1 MRQPARSAQP
11 SRRPFKP
18 QFART
23 ALVCAIGHTL
33 AAAIPAGLT
42 LAPVAAIA
50 ADAVPVPASAST
62 PTAARK
68 HHEIPA
74 GPLEAA
80 LNRYGRE
87 AGILLSYP
95 TELTAGLRSPG
106 LTGAHSV
113 QEALPLLLEGTG
125 LAAVAQ
131 PNGGWAL
138 VKQAPSQAPAATPRA
153 AAEVVLPVVTV
164 KASAERETATGR
176 VAGYAAQRS
185 ATATKTDATLLET
198 PQSIAIV
205 GAEQIAD
212 QKATSLTE
220 ALAYTPGVITDPG
233 YANSYDVFYS
243 RGFRIQDGNGGVY
256 RDGLKLGGSGW
267 ATGQQEPYGLERVEL
282 LKGAASVL
290 YGATAPGGVL
300 NVVTKQPQPGHVNE
314 VLSELGNYNHRALAA
329 DLGGALSEDVT
340 GRLVL
345 LTRDADTS
353 VDHIPNNTRFIAPSL
368 RWSPNQDTSLTLL
381 AHVTERRT
389 AYIWGVPVEGSLLPS
404 PYGKLPRERFVGE
417 PGFDRQDTSQTS
429 FGWRLNHQ
437 LAEGLKLHHGLRW
450 IDSENHVR
458 FTNLNARATTDPRDH
473 QRRAIDELETTRGI
487 SADTNLQAEFDAG
500 GMRHKAIAGFDM
512 ARHQIGSVWQLAS
525 LGPLNLFD
533 PVYGRTSPGAFAP
546 WSDDHDKQRRT
557 GLYLQDQV
565 KIGALTALAGVRRD
579 DVRSELNGE
588 SEKTGA
594 TTGRLGAVWEVAQG
608 VAPFASWSQSFEP
621 VSGTGNDGARYKPT
635 RGDQLELGMRW
646 QRGDFTTSIAAF
658 DLVQKN
664 VLKNRDDLDK
674 AVQTGEVRSRG
685 LEIEAKGPVARHVQL
700 IASYAYTDV
709 TVTRSENAAE
719 IGQPVSHQPR
729 HQAALWTRV
738 DRWLVP
744 GLHLG
749 LGARYTGST
758 SDWDGTGARVAASTT
773 LDALIGYTTGPWTL
787 RLNINNL
794 TDKDTMLCNGGW
806 CTYGDGRRATASVA
820 YRW

>member
-1 MRQPARSAQP
+1 MRQPARSAPP
-11 SRRPFKP
+11 SRRSFKP
-18 QFART
+18 QFTRT

-33 AAAIPAGLT
+33 AVAIPAGLT

-50 ADAVPVPASAST
+50 ADATPAT
-62 PTAARK
+62 ARK
-68 HHEIPA
+68 SHDIPP

-106 LTGAHSV
+106 LTGSHSV
-113 QEALPLLLEGTG
+113 QEALPLLLQGTG
-125 LAAVAQ
+125 LVAVAQ
-131 PNGGWAL
+131 PGGGWAL
-138 VKQAPSQAPAATPRA
+138 VKQAPPQASVAAPKS
-153 AAEVVLPVVTV
+153 AEAVLPVVTV
-164 KASAERETATGR
+164 KAAAERETATGP
-176 VAGYAAQRS
+176 VAGYAARRS
-185 ATATKTDATLLET
+185 ATATKTDVPLLET

-212 QKATSLTE
+212 QKATNLTE

-243 RGFRIQDGNGGVY
+243 RGFRIQDGTGGVY

-290 YGATAPGGVL
+290 FGAAAPGGVL
-300 NVVTKQPQPGHVNE
+300 NVTTKQPQPDHVNE
-314 VLSELGNYNHRALAA
+314 VLSEVGNHRHRALAA
-329 DLGGALSEDVT
+329 DLGGALSEDVM
-340 GRLVL
+340 GRIVL
-345 LTRDADTS
+345 LARDADTS

-368 RWSPNQDTSLTLL
+368 RWTPNQDTSLTLM

-417 PGFDRQDTSQTS
+417 PGFDRQDTSQSS
-429 FGWRLNHQ
+429 FGWRLQHR
-437 LAEGLKLHHGLRW
+437 LAEGISLHHGLRW

-458 FTNLNARATTDPRDH
+458 FTNLNARATTDPRDY
-473 QRRAIDELETTRGI
+473 QRRAIDELETTRGF
-487 SADTNLQAEFDAG
+487 SADTNVQAEFDVG
-500 GMRHKAIAGFDM
+500 GMRHKAVAGFDM
-512 ARHQIGSVWQLAS
+512 ARHRIGSVWQLAS

-533 PVYGRTSPGAFAP
+533 PVYGATPGAFAP
-546 WSDDHDKQRRT
+546 WSDDHDKQHRT

-565 KIGALTALAGVRRD
+565 KVGALTALAGLRRD
-579 DVRSELNGE
+579 EVRSELNGE
-588 SEKTGA
+588 LEKTGA
-594 TTGRLGAVWEVAQG
+594 TTGRLGAVWEVAPG

-621 VSGTGNDGARYKPT
+621 LSGTGNDGARYKPT
-635 RGDQLELGMRW
+635 RGEQLELGMRW

-664 VLKNRDDLDK
+664 VLKNRDGLDK

-685 LEIEAKGPVARHVQL
+685 LEIEAKGPIARHVQL
-700 IASYAYTDV
+700 IASYAYTDAA
-709 TVTRSENAAE
+709 VTRSENAAE

-738 DRWLVP
+738 DHWLVP
-744 GLHLG
+744 GLHVG

-787 RLNINNL
+787 RLNVNNL